1 MSKTG
6 KGLAAYAKAQLG
18 GPYWWGTFGQ
28 TSTPALLAEK
38 RAQYPGYY
46 QADDFERQ
54 MGRRVHDCVGL
65 IKGYL
70 WSATP
75 TSQPVYSGAQDVS
88 VAGLYSS
95 CSACGAIDTIPDEP
109 GVCVFMREL
118 GHVGVYVG
126 GGMVIEAMG
135 HAYGVVTTALGS
147 RGWAFWGKPRWIN
160 YASGDAASDQSPP
173 TAALSCRVELPLLE
187 RGMKGEAVR
196 AAQQLLL
203 LRGFQL
209 PRWGADGDF
218 GSETEAAVLEFQ
230 QTEKLTADKKIGPES
245 WAALISKQSRRN

>member
-18 GPYWWGTFGQ
+18 APYWWGTFGQ

-38 RAQYPGYY
+38 RAQYPSYY
-46 QADDFERQ
+46 QANDFEQQ

-70 WSATP
+70 WSETP
-75 TSQPVYSGAQDVS
+75 ASPPIYVGAQDVS
-88 VAGLYSS
+88 VSGLYSA
-95 CSACGAIDTIPDEP
+95 CSERGPIDSIPDLP

-118 GHVGVYVG
+118 GHVGVYAG
-126 GGMVIEAMG
+126 AGMVIEAMG

-147 RGWAFWGKPRWIN
+147 RPWAFWGKPRWIE
-160 YASGDAASDQSPP
+160 YGDAVGNDAETTP
-173 TAALSCRVELPLLE
+173 AVETCSVKLPLLK
-187 RGMKGEAVR
+187 RGATGEAVR
-196 AAQQLLL
+196 AAQQLLV

-209 PRWGADGDF
+209 PRWGVDGDF
-218 GSETEAAVLEFQ
+218 GSETEAAVLDFQ
-230 QTEKLTADKKIGPES
+230 QAGKLTADKKIGPES
-245 WAALISKQSRRN
+245 WAALITKSL

>member
-6 KGLAAYAKAQLG
+6 RGLAAYCKAQLG

-28 TSTPALLAEK
+28 ISTPELLAQK
-38 RAQYPGYY
+38 RQQYPGYY
-46 QADDFERQ
+46 QAADFEQ
-54 MGRRVHDCVGL
+54 QLGRRVHDCVGL

-75 TSQPVYSGAQDVS
+75 TSAPRYRGDQDVS
-88 VAGLYSS
+88 VAGLYDVCDQRGPIS
-95 CSACGAIDTIPDEP
+95 TIPDEP

-126 GGMVIEAMG
+126 GGMAIEAMG
-135 HAYGVVTTALGS
+135 HAYGVVTTALAS
-147 RGWAFWGKPRWIN
+147 RPWAFWGKPRWIS
-160 YASGDAASDQSPP
+160 YGGEAEPAGDPAPAVETCS
-173 TAALSCRVELPLLE
+173 VELPLL
-187 RGMKGEAVR
+187 RQSMTGEAVR

-203 LRGFQL
+203 LRGFDL

-218 GSETEAAVLEFQ
+218 GGETGAAIAAM
-230 QTEKLTADKKIGPES
+230 QTAAGITVDKEIGPES
-245 WAALISKQSRRN
+245 WAALITKSYKGE

>member
-6 KGLAAYAKAQLG
+6 RGLAAYCKAQLG

-28 TSTPALLAEK
+28 ISTPELLAQK
-38 RAQYPGYY
+38 RQQYPSYY
-46 QADDFERQ
+46 QSIDFEAQ
-54 MGRRVHDCVGL
+54 LGRRVHDCVGL

-75 TSQPVYSGAQDVS
+75 TSAPVYNGAQDVS
-88 VAGLYSS
+88 VAGLYD
-95 CSACGAIDTIPDEP
+95 ACEQRGPIGTIPDEP

-126 GGMVIEAMG
+126 GGMAIEAMG
-135 HAYGVVTTALGS
+135 HAYGVVTTALAS
-147 RGWAFWGKPRWIN
+147 RPWAFWGKPRWIS
-160 YASGDAASDQSPP
+160 YGGAAEP
-173 TAALSCRVELPLLE
+173 AADPKPDVETCHVELPLLKQ
-187 RGMKGEAVR
+187 GATGEAVR

-203 LRGFQL
+203 LRGFDL

-218 GSETEAAVLEFQ
+218 GGETAAACTAM
-230 QTEKLTADKKIGPES
+230 QTAAGITVDKEIGPES
-245 WAALISKQSRRN
+245 WAALITKSFKGE